1 MGGEDGSDINMAF
14 ATKGNSETGL
24 PLVKVSDDGCGGLA
38 SDILEKVQETNKQID
53 ELKKTHVAEE
63 PGDEITKDNG
73 LVCLVV
79 IWGTGNAG
87 KVPQITLPLIKT
99 RIHRASVKEQ
109 HMRISLDKPA
119 TVESLYALRLH
130 GLEGRSKVA
139 ICGVLRLNL
148 HRGGLV
154 GEGTD
159 EAVSVAKLGNSDG
172 DFGLDDRVDAA
183 DLVGDFPCTFEQQR
197 MLHASLP
204 VVAHVGSS
212 TAQLLQDP
220 DSRDNHQDPSTFYS
234 DKTYFLGCTWSV
246 SGAHAI
252 IGRHQKILPKIE
264 HPSGKDD
271 SVCQWST

>member
-53 ELKKTHVAEE
+53 ELEKTHVAEE

-183 DLVGDFPCTFEQQR
+183 DLVGDFPCTF
-197 MLHASLP
+197 
-204 VVAHVGSS
+204 
-212 TAQLLQDP
+212 
-220 DSRDNHQDPSTFYS
+220 
-234 DKTYFLGCTWSV
+234 K
-246 SGAHAI
+246 
-252 IGRHQKILPKIE
+252 
-264 HPSGKDD
+264 
-271 SVCQWST
+271 

>member
-14 ATKGNSETGL
+14 ATKRNSETGL

-38 SDILEKVQETNKQID
+38 SDILEKAQETNKQID

-63 PGDEITKDNG
+63 PGDEITKDNS

-99 RIHRASVKEQ
+99 RIHRASVEEQ

-139 ICGVLRLNL
+139 ICRVLRLNL

-183 DLVGDFPCTFEQQR
+183 DLVGDFPCTFKQQR
-197 MLHASLP
+197 MLHASFP

-212 TAQLLQDP
+212 TAQLFQDP
-220 DSRDNHQDPSTFYS
+220 DNMAIRTPVHSIPTKHIFWGARGLCQTIRKFY
-234 DKTYFLGCTWSV
+234 
-246 SGAHAI
+246 
-252 IGRHQKILPKIE
+252 PK
-264 HPSGKDD
+264 
-271 SVCQWST
+271 